1 MLIVITIFAYF
12 AILLLISRFTA
23 KKTDNN
29 TFYRG
34 NQRSPWYMVAFGMIG
49 ASISGIT
56 FVSVPGMVMLTNMT
70 YLQMCIGFIFGYFA
84 VAFLLLPI
92 YYKFNLTTIY
102 SYLQDR
108 LGMRSYK
115 TGASFFLLSKMTGAA
130 VRFYVVCII
139 LQKFVLEGIGVPFP
153 VTVIAMVGLI
163 WLYTLQRGNQDSS
176 LDRHFSDTMYVCGIN
191 PYPI

>member
-1 MLIVITIFAYF
+1 
-12 AILLLISRFTA
+12 
-23 KKTDNN
+23 
-29 TFYRG
+29 
-34 NQRSPWYMVAFGMIG
+34 MVYGSFWNDWCQHFWNYLCLR
-49 ASISGIT
+49 T
-56 FVSVPGMVMLTNMT
+56 RYVMLTNMT

-139 LQKFVLEGIGVPFP
+139 LQKFVLEGIGVPSP

-163 WLYTLQRGNQDSS
+163 WLYTRRGGIKTLVWTDTFQT
-176 LDRHFSDTMYVCGIN
+176 LCMFVALILILFEVISDLHLHCWRRCCCHCT
-191 PYPI
+191 